1 MIPPKHVAKLTSIGI
16 QNGDNVRSVVEKL
29 FTKIEATE
37 VEIKECIRIP
47 ARREGQTDDTPKKL
61 LVKLT
66 SPKMQKKVLEK
77 AKNMK
82 KIEGWGSTYISP
94 DLTKAQREKAYQLR
108 VEKRRRTQAGESNL
122 IIRNGAVVA
131 KESRPFR
138 EPRDEGRP
146 S

>member
-1 MIPPKHVAKLTSIGI
+1 M
-16 QNGDNVRSVVEKL
+16 VEKL
-29 FTKIEATE
+29 FAKIDATE

-47 ARREGQTDDTPKKL
+47 ARREGQAADDSPRKL
-61 LVKLT
+61 LVKLIN
-66 SPKMQKKVLEK
+66 PKMQKKVLEK

-82 KIEGWGSTYISP
+82 KVEGWSTTYISP

-108 VEKRRRTQAGESNL
+108 VEKRRRTAAGESNL
-122 IIRNGAVVA
+122 VIRNGAVVV

-138 EPRDEGRP
+138 ESREDGRP